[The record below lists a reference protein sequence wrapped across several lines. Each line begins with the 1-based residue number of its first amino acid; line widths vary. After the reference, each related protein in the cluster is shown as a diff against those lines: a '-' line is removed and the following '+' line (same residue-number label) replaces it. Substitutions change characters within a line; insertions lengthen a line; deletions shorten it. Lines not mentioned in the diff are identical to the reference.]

1 MASSRPLS
9 AVWLAVG
16 CETMANGRLSVA
28 GREALMGTKDKGGRS
43 RKKAPARSLKEKRL
57 DKKAKKA
64 AHGSDA
70 NQSVDRAF
78 GRR

>member
-1 MASSRPLS
+1 M
-9 AVWLAVG
+9 
-16 CETMANGRLSVA
+16 A

-43 RKKAPARSLKEKRL
+43 SKKAPARSLKEKRL